1 MISPA
6 HARYSCVAHLGTPGD
21 NGELTHC
28 AFVTQMWVTDNLS
41 LREENDI
48 NVCEMIVWRFGTD

>member
-21 NGELTHC
+21 NDELTHC
-28 AFVTQMWVTDNLS
+28 AFVTQMWVTDN
-41 LREENDI
+41 
-48 NVCEMIVWRFGTD
+48 